1 MLDRLLGREELK
13 ARIEEL
19 EEENRHLR
27 RQRDAESERRADAVT
42 DRQAAEERINRL
54 EDKLAGLEGTAAA
67 TPDRDGDPT
76 PTPRHREALRG
87 DRLAEVLS
95 RLESVRTDREGAL
108 TAMVGGNGELP
119 DAAAEAA
126 GDRAGLVD
134 RAAPCLYCA
143 DDAGTVNAALAPPLP
158 PEPFAEWG
166 DRFRID
172 RSWFEPKGEYA
183 LALVRADTFAL
194 GRYEGRERIA
204 VEGFESDVKSD
215 HSKGGFSQG
224 RFERL
229 RDEQIANHVER
240 CHEALAG
247 VDGPLYVAGERTL
260 LAAFADRATVT
271 RPVDAT
277 GAPADALADAARE
290 FWTTRLV
297 AI

>member
-1 MLDRLLGREELK
+1 MMLDRLLGREELK

-54 EDKLAGLEGTAAA
+54 EDKLAGLEGNA
-67 TPDRDGDPT
+67 TPDPDGDPR
-76 PTPRHREALRG
+76 PVPRRREALRG
-87 DRLAEVLS
+87 DRLDAVLS

-108 TAMVGGNGELP
+108 TAMVGTDGELP
-119 DAAAEAA
+119 DAAADAA

-143 DDAGTVNAALAPPLP
+143 DDAGVASAALAPPLP

-172 RSWFEPKGEYA
+172 RSWFEPRGEYA

-194 GRYEGRERIA
+194 GRYEERERVA

-229 RDEQIANHVER
+229 RDEQIADHVER

-247 VDGPLYVAGERTL
+247 VDGPLYVVGERTL